1 MKAGVILR
9 EIRILIADDEKE
21 IRDLLK
27 KYMER
32 ELYKVDVAIDGEH
45 ALSLFNKNK
54 YDLFILDLMMPKI
67 DGIEVCRK
75 LKKKRMFLF

>member
-1 MKAGVILR
+1 MR

-54 YDLFILDLMMPKI
+54 YDLFILDLMM
-67 DGIEVCRK
+67 
-75 LKKKRMFLF
+75 